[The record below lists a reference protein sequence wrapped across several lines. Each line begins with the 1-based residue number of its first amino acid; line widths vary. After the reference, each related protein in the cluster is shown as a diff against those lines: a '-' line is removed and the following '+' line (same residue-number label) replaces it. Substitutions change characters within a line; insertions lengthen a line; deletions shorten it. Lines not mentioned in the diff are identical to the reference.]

1 MLPNYLRIILS
12 NDSSKN
18 SLRNELRRKTAEFI
32 SQGGEIT
39 PHSAGE
45 TGESIDKP
53 RTRSAFV
60 TAEPRQTR
68 TYINDVISALDW
80 RKNKKP
86 LLNSSKPINR
96 PKKKIIYDDFGE
108 PIREVWSD

>member
-1 MLPNYLRIILS
+1 VEKSRIILLEKQV
-12 NDSSKN
+12 NRLINQELDLP
-18 SLRNELRRKTAEFI
+18 SLPQN
-32 SQGGEIT
+32 
-39 PHSAGE
+39 
-45 TGESIDKP
+45 
-53 RTRSAFV
+53 
-60 TAEPRQTR
+60 PRQTR
-68 TYINDVISALDW
+68 TYINDVISALDR